1 MVWASWS
8 LEGWQKRCGGGWL
21 AASLSYPL
29 TFTFFTFPFLLFF
42 FICDFFQPVIG
53 LPIGNVQVEEL
64 VMTCSISNFLTTL
77 PTSSLTT
84 NYSAAR
90 CLAAS
95 FNLSTFNLSKVLAF
109 EQIWEI
115 ANWRLSSATSSIAS
129 LASSFSLRWL
139 ATSSMITGALPGLSI
154 PFLICISG
162 KSHSQADSARHWPK
176 VADTYWLCS
185 CWYRTDPV
193 SPWLSVLA
201 TFTLGDEM
209 NTESY
214 RIKNE
219 PRNVLIWTLGP

>member
-1 MVWASWS
+1 MGK
-8 LEGWQKRCGGGWL
+8 LEFGRL
-21 AASLSYPL
+21 AEKMRGRLTCRIAFLPIDLHLFHLS
-29 TFTFFTFPFLLFF
+29 FFIVFF

-115 ANWRLSSATSSIAS
+115 ANWRLPSATSSIAS
-129 LASSFSLRWL
+129 FASSFFLRWL

-193 SPWLSVLA
+193 SFWLSALVTL
-201 TFTLGDEM
+201 TLGGRDEH
-209 NTESY
+209 
-214 RIKNE
+214 R
-219 PRNVLIWTLGP
+219 VLQN